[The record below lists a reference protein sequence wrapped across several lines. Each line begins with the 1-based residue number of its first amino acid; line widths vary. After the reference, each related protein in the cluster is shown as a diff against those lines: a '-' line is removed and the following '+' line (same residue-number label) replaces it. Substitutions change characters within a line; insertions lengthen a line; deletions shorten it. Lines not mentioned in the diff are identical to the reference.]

1 MLKLR
6 INPKAVEDLKSI
18 RDYISNELE
27 NPVAAKDTLANI
39 MESYEKLQ
47 HFPYMGRELSSKVS
61 IRTDYRYLVCD
72 QYIVFYKCNEEH
84 ISIYRILNSKR
95 DYLHILFAEENKLH

>member
-27 NPVAAKDTLANI
+27 NPVAAKDTINDIIEA
-39 MESYEKLQ
+39 YEKLLY
-47 HFPYMGRELSSKVS
+47 FPCMGRKLSSKIS
-61 IRTDYRYLVCD
+61 IQTDYRYLVCN

-84 ISIYRILNSKR
+84 VSIYRILSSKR
-95 DYLHILFAEENKLH
+95 DYLHILLIEDNKLH